1 MICQSSAIFGYIQY
15 QEIILSYLKFCILYE
30 NFELNLQ
37 CNCLY
42 YEIPGFFFLKKSFQS
57 VVYNGGQEDVMYEG
71 LWLSF
76 RWIHENFHTNF
87 HIFIY
92 IYYIEVG
99 KFTSSILNIV
109 KYLCTYIGS
118 KKQITKFYTKFY
130 LQYIATL

>member
-1 MICQSSAIFGYIQY
+1 MK
-15 QEIILSYLKFCILYE
+15 YL
-30 NFELNLQ
+30 
-37 CNCLY
+37 
-42 YEIPGFFFLKKSFQS
+42 GFFFLKKSLQS

-76 RWIHENFHTNF
+76 RWIHENFH
-87 HIFIY
+87 IFIC

-118 KKQITKFYTKFY
+118 KKQITKFYTNFVKVLPPVY
-130 LQYIATL
+130 SHTLINVLNV